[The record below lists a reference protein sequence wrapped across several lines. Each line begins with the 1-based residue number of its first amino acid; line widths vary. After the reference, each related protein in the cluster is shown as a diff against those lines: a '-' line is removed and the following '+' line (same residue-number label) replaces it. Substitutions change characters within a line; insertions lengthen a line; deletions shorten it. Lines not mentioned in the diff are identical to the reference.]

1 MDKLAVY
8 IASHTEPEPDY
19 LLALVRQA
27 NLRLIRPRMLSGHIQ
42 GRILKMLVRMIRPKR
57 VLELGAY
64 AGYSAVCIAEGLDE
78 DSVLD
83 TIEYN
88 DEVESFLKESI
99 SKAGYSNKVN
109 VHIGDCLEII
119 ASYLQSNVYDL
130 VFIDA
135 DKRDYIAYYE
145 AVLPLVSSGGF
156 IIADNIL
163 WDGHVI
169 DDVVKSKDLQTQG
182 ILAFNDHVHHD
193 TRVENVIFPIRDGLM
208 VLQKK

>member
-1 MDKLAVY
+1 VDKLAVY

>member
-42 GRILKMLVRMIRPKR
+42 GRILKMLVRMIKPKR

-88 DEVESFLKESI
+88 DEVESFLLESI
-99 SKAGYSNKVN
+99 SKAGYSDKVN
-109 VHIGDCLEII
+109 VFIGDCLDII
-119 ASYLQSNVYDL
+119 ASTLQSNVYDL

-169 DDVVKSKDLQTQG
+169 DDVVKSKDLQTHG

-193 TRVENVIFPIRDGLM
+193 TRVENVIFPVRDGLM